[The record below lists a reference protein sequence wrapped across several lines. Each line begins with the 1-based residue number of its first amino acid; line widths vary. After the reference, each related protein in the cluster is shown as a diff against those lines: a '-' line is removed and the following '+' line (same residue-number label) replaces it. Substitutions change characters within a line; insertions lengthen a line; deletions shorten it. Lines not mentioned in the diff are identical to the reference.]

1 MIKIYAMLENKL
13 AMWEVEAETYSQA
26 IQMVKQ
32 AEQLKTVALA
42 LVE

>member
-1 MIKIYAMLENKL
+1 MLEEKL

-26 IQMVKQ
+26 IETVKQ
-32 AEQLKTVALA
+32 AEQLKTAALA